1 MRTEKRESAKA
12 QWVVACQFSV
22 GGRRHA
28 LAAVRVF
35 AFAWTR
41 GLTHFQPIGLP
52 TEAHHLAAVPDARPL
67 TEDGWISAVAVFASC
82 HGYFGRPHGG
92 SAQ

>member
-1 MRTEKRESAKA
+1 M
-12 QWVVACQFSV
+12 
-22 GGRRHA
+22 GGRVPIFCGRTPLRHA

-41 GLTHFQPIGLP
+41 GLTHIQPIGLP

-82 HGYFGRPHGG
+82 HGYSGRPHGG